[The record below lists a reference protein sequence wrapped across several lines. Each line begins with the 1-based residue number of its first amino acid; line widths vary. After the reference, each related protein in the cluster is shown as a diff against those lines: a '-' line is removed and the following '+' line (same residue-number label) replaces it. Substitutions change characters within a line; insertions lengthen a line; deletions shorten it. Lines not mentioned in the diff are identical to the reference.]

1 MSLTKVSYSMIYGAP
16 KNVLDYGAFN
26 DGTNAT
32 ATTAAIQAVLD
43 LAGAVYLP
51 AGTYLIDSPLVVKNN
66 TLLFGDGNSSLGGSK
81 SSLIS
86 YAGVSNAIEINN
98 PINGSTAA
106 YITMRDFAVFCTNA
120 NPTALKACISDTA
133 SSYLHIEQ
141 VTVHGNWA
149 GIILD
154 QTEVSTVSKCVIEA
168 QSIVGLW
175 LVNGNAHNAAANQYF
190 TNQIT
195 ISNNQFNRVALA
207 NTFAIIDDGGADHEF
222 KNNNF
227 NGWGTWMRLASQT
240 NTKITN
246 NEFEGAADVGP
257 IAFWNVTSY
266 NSQSTAAG
274 TTCTFDT
281 NIIGVNTVQNAIS
294 IFGGGNTQNT
304 ITLLS
309 NVFADQT
316 LVSVK
321 NSNLLGALYLIG
333 NYPNTQKLRETTAP
347 AVLFDYLA
355 GDWTPT
361 NGEVTIVV
369 NTAKYVKIG
378 RQVTLSFDLTWPA
391 TANASVTYIGGLPF
405 ALATNSPCSGVVG
418 SSTGANAQFLF
429 ADPTNQVVYIKQNAN
444 TSSTNANISTY
455 TIKGSITYMTGQ

>member
-1 MSLTKVSYSMIYGAP
+1 MSLTKVSYSMIEGAP

-32 ATTAAIQAVLD
+32 ATTAAIQAALD
-43 LAGAVYLP
+43 LAGAIYLP
-51 AGTYLIDSPLVVKNN
+51 AGTYTIDAPLIVKNH
-66 TLLFGDGNSSLGGSK
+66 TLLFGDGNSTIGGSK
-81 SSLIS
+81 CSLIS
-86 YAGVSNAIEINN
+86 YAGTDNAIEINN

-106 YITMRDFAVFCTNA
+106 YITLRDFAVICSNA
-120 NPTALKACISDTA
+120 SPVALKACIAETA
-133 SSYLHIEQ
+133 SSFLHIEQ
-141 VTVHGNWA
+141 VTVQGNWA
-149 GIILD
+149 GIIFD
-154 QTEVSTVSKCVIEA
+154 QTEVSSIVNCVFQA

-175 LVNGNAHNAAANQYF
+175 LVNGNARNPAASQYF
-190 TNQIT
+190 TNQLYFCG
-195 ISNNQFNRVALA
+195 NQFNRVALA

-222 KNNNF
+222 KNNNI

-257 IAFWNVTSY
+257 IAFHNVTSF

-281 NIIGVNTVQNAIS
+281 NVIGVNSLQNAIT

-304 ITLLS
+304 ITLIS
-309 NVFADQT
+309 NIFSDQT

-321 NSNLLGALYLIG
+321 NSNQLGALNLIG
-333 NYPNTQKLRETTAP
+333 NYPNTQMLRETTAP
-347 AVLFDYLA
+347 ALLFDYLA
-355 GDWTPT
+355 GDWTPA
-361 NGEVTIVV
+361 NNEVTIVV
-369 NTAKYVKIG
+369 NSAKYVKIG
-378 RQVTLSFDLTWPA
+378 RSVTLSFDLTWPA
-391 TANASVTYIGGLPF
+391 TANGSVTYFGNLPF

-429 ADPTNQVVYIKQNAN
+429 ADPPNQVVYIKQNAN
-444 TSSTNANISTY
+444 TSNTNANISAY

>member
-1 MSLTKVSYSMIYGAP
+1 MSLTKATYSMILGAP

-32 ATTAAIQAVLD
+32 ATTAAIQSVLD
-43 LAGAVYLP
+43 LAGAIYLP
-51 AGTYLIDSPLVVKNN
+51 AGTYLIDAPLVIKNH
-66 TLLFGDGNSSLGGSK
+66 TLLFGDGNSTIGGSK
-81 SSLIS
+81 CSMIS
-86 YAGVSNAIEINN
+86 YAGTNDAIQINN
-98 PINGSTAA
+98 PVNSSSAA
-106 YITMRDFAVFCTNA
+106 YITMRDFVVYCTNA
-120 NPTALKACISDTA
+120 TPVALKACIADTG

-266 NSQSTAAG
+266 NSQSTTAG

-281 NIIGVNTVQNAIS
+281 NIIGVNSLQNAIS

-321 NSNLLGALYLIG
+321 NSNNLGALYLIG
-333 NYPNTQKLRETTAP
+333 NYPNTKNLRESTAP

-361 NGEVTIVV
+361 NSEVTIVV

-378 RQVTLSFDLTWPA
+378 RQVTLSFDLTWP
-391 TANASVTYIGGLPF
+391 TTSNASATYIGNLPF

-429 ADPTNQVVYIKQNAN
+429 ADPSNQIISIKQNSN

-455 TIKGSITYMTGQ
+455 TIKGSITYITGQ

>member
-1 MSLTKVSYSMIYGAP
+1 MISGAP

-32 ATTAAIQAVLD
+32 ATTAAIQTALD
-43 LAGAVYLP
+43 LAGAIYLP

-86 YAGVSNAIEINN
+86 YAGLDNAIEINN
-98 PINGSTAA
+98 TINGSTAA

-120 NPTALKACISDTA
+120 SPTALKACISDTA
-133 SSYLHIEQ
+133 SSYLHIDQ

-222 KNNNF
+222 KNNNI

-257 IAFWNVTSY
+257 IAFWNVTSF
-266 NSQSTAAG
+266 NSQSVAAG

-281 NIIGVNTVQNAIS
+281 NIIGVNSLQNAIS
-294 IFGGGNTQNT
+294 ILGGGNTQNT
-304 ITLLS
+304 ITLIS
-309 NVFADQT
+309 NIFSDQT

-321 NSNLLGALYLIG
+321 NSNNLAALNLIG
-333 NYPNTQKLRETTAP
+333 NYPNTQMLRETTAP
-347 AVLFDYLA
+347 ALLFDYLA
-355 GDWTPT
+355 GDWTPV
-361 NGEVTIVV
+361 NNEVTIVV
-369 NTAKYVKIG
+369 NSAKYVKIG
-378 RQVTLSFDLTWPA
+378 RSVTLSFDVTWPA

-405 ALATNSPCSGVVG
+405 AVASSSFASSVVG
-418 SSTGANAQFLF
+418 SSTGANAQYLF
-429 ADPTNQVVYIKQNAN
+429 IDPVAQTIAINRTSVTTN
-444 TSSTNANISTY
+444 TNADLSTY
-455 TIKGSITYMTGQ
+455 RMKGSITYITSQ